1 MTTVIEVRGVQPTP
15 KEGRAAVKGWPVVR
29 RWANLPVLFLGGA
42 MLATIAVCLGLPLER
57 TGWIVGLQLVGLYGF
72 IGLSVLAHYRVMA
85 ATRRAPIAQ
94 KPTDWRIDDSGLA
107 LSGVD
112 FETRIGWRNLVAVVE
127 DKDRLI
133 FAASP
138 NTNFILPLRVLE
150 TDQRQALRIL
160 IADVRARGV
169 LGAGVD

>member
-1 MTTVIEVRGVQPTP
+1 MTTVIEIRGVQPTP
-15 KEGRAAVKGWPVVR
+15 KEGRAAVRAWPVVR

-85 ATRRAPIAQ
+85 AARRSPIAQ
-94 KPTDWRIDDSGLA
+94 RPTDWRIDDSGLA
-107 LSGVD
+107 LSGTD
-112 FETRIGWRNLVAVVE
+112 FDTHVGWRNLVAVVE
-127 DKDRLI
+127 DKDRLL

-138 NTNFILPLRVLE
+138 NTNFILPLRVLD
-150 TDQRQALRIL
+150 TDQRQALRVL

>member
-15 KEGRAAVKGWPVVR
+15 KEGRAAVKAWPVVR
-29 RWANLPVLFLGGA
+29 RWANLPMLFLGGA
-42 MLATIAVCLGLPLER
+42 MLATIAVCLPLER
-57 TGWIVGLQLVGLYGF
+57 SGWIVGLQLVGLYGF

-85 ATRRAPIAQ
+85 AARRAPIAQ

-150 TDQRQALRIL
+150 TDQRQALRVL

>member
-1 MTTVIEVRGVQPTP
+1 MTTVIEVRGVQPTQ
-15 KEGRAAVKGWPVVR
+15 KEGRAAVKAWPVVR

-57 TGWIVGLQLVGLYGF
+57 IGWIVGLQLVGLYGF

-85 ATRRAPIAQ
+85 ATRRSPIAQ
-94 KPTDWRIDDSGLA
+94 KPTDWRIDDRGLA
-107 LSGVD
+107 LSGAD
-112 FETRIGWRNLVAVVE
+112 FETCIGWRNLVAVVE
-127 DKDRLI
+127 EKDRLI

-150 TDQRQALRIL
+150 TDQLHALRVL
-160 IADVRARGV
+160 IVDVRARSV
-169 LGAGVD
+169 LCAGVD

>member
-1 MTTVIEVRGVQPTP
+1 MTAVIEVRGVQPTP
-15 KEGRAAVKGWPVVR
+15 KEGRAAVKAWPVVR
-29 RWANLPVLFLGGA
+29 RWADLPVLFLGGA
-42 MLATIAVCLGLPLER
+42 MLATIAICVGLPLER

-72 IGLSVLAHYRVMA
+72 IGLSALAHYRVMA
-85 ATRRAPIAQ
+85 AARRSPIAQ

-107 LSGVD
+107 LSGAD

-127 DKDRLI
+127 ERDRLI

-138 NTNFILPLRVLE
+138 NTNFILPLHVME
-150 TDQRQALRIL
+150 TDQRPALRVL

>member
-1 MTTVIEVRGVQPTP
+1 VTAVIEVRGVQPTP
-15 KEGRAAVKGWPVVR
+15 KEGRAAVKAWPVVR
-29 RWANLPVLFLGGA
+29 RWADLPVLFLGGA
-42 MLATIAVCLGLPLER
+42 MLATIAICVGLPLER

-72 IGLSVLAHYRVMA
+72 IGLSALAHYRVMA
-85 ATRRAPIAQ
+85 AARRSPIAQ

-107 LSGVD
+107 LSGAD

-127 DKDRLI
+127 ERDRLI

-138 NTNFILPLRVLE
+138 NTNFILPLHVME
-150 TDQRQALRIL
+150 TDQRPALRVL

>member
-1 MTTVIEVRGVQPTP
+1 
-15 KEGRAAVKGWPVVR
+15 
-29 RWANLPVLFLGGA
+29 

-72 IGLSVLAHYRVMA
+72 IGLSALAHYRVMA
-85 ATRRAPIAQ
+85 AARRSPIAQ

-107 LSGVD
+107 LSGAD

-127 DKDRLI
+127 ERDRLI

-150 TDQRQALRIL
+150 TDQLQALRVL